1 MVAGEEGGN
10 VEPEGG
16 VMLSWTE
23 LFTGAAFLSL
33 PVAMIGLELGARLV
47 HRRRRRLGTWELL
60 GAEVERLNA
69 GRKTHQ

>member
-1 MVAGEEGGN
+1 MG
-10 VEPEGG
+10 
-16 VMLSWTE
+16 WTE
-23 LFTGAAFLSL
+23 LFTWAAFLAL
-33 PVAMIGLELGARLV
+33 PVAMIGIELGARLV